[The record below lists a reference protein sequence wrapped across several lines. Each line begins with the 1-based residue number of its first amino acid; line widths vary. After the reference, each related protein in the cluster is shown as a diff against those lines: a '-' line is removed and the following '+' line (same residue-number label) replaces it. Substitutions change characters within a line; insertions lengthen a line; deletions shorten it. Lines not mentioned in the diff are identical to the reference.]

1 MTLTEEQRLK
11 IEKKADYLAEKKAL
25 VTQRKA
31 LLEEL
36 EYAESDMEEGLIL
49 EKRDALAVQIKTLAD
64 TIRQIEAWE
73 ADA

>member
-1 MTLTEEQRLK
+1 MTLTEEQRTK
-11 IEKKADYLAEKKAL
+11 IAQKADYLAEKKTL

-36 EYAESDMEEGLIL
+36 EYAESVMEEEMIT
-49 EKRDALAVQIKTLAD
+49 ERRDVLAVKIKELAD

-73 ADA
+73 RYA

>member
-1 MTLTEEQRLK
+1 MTLAEEQRLK